1 MSIKD
6 DPRTAVTFAKMFDVV
21 RSAEMAV
28 SGQIACTHPREVLG
42 RRILAFVRAADK
54 EKAWPSEG
62 DYSDQTL
69 RPRAIA
75 VAELLEKQGLRV
87 QMTRASR

>member
-1 MSIKD
+1 MSAKD
-6 DPRTAVTFAKMFDVV
+6 DPRTAVTFGKMFDVV

-42 RRILAFVRAADK
+42 RRIMAFVRAADK
-54 EKAWPSEG
+54 EKAWPSDG
-62 DYSDQTL
+62 DFSDQNM

-75 VAELLEKQGLRV
+75 VAELLVQQGMRV
-87 QMTRASR
+87 RIYRR